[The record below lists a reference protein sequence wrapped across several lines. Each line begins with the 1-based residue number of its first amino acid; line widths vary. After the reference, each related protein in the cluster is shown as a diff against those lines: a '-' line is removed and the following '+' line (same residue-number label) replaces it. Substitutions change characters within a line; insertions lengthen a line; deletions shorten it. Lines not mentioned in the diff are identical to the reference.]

1 MMMPRATKMRSS
13 LSGGCGELGSK
24 NKIQKNKAKTKGC
37 GGARTVCGVRCGGW
51 RGIRC
56 GVVCVGGGVQ
66 GGQCCVD
73 GAGRGG
79 WQCVESTLLRVLG
92 ACLALGQLAIL
103 GLGAWV
109 GSAIGGWQGRT
120 AGSRALGEVGVS
132 VVLMVWVGGCNEWAQ
147 PGDWVHSETQGCW
160 QHDVVA
166 AWPCS
171 PDGGCGC
178 TDGGGTRCMGGMA
191 EG

>member
-1 MMMPRATKMRSS
+1 MSMFPR
-13 LSGGCGELGSK
+13 L
-24 NKIQKNKAKTKGC
+24 
-37 GGARTVCGVRCGGW
+37 
-51 RGIRC
+51 
-56 GVVCVGGGVQ
+56 
-66 GGQCCVD
+66 
-73 GAGRGG
+73 
-79 WQCVESTLLRVLG
+79 LG

-160 QHDVVA
+160 QHDVGWLPGHAALMGVVGALMGVALA
-166 AWPCS
+166 AWEGWQKGDCGEHRDATERRGAVGSGEVQRGAMVADVDELEIGACINPLQCT
-171 PDGGCGC
+171 PARGGELPSRELLLRWCKLPGD
-178 TDGGGTRCMGGMA
+178 T
-191 EG
+191 